1 MVWWLKE
8 VYPTCLFSQY
18 KPQKSATKSWLIG
31 YLEDRGLK
39 YGKDRGQK
47 LRNRVLEI
55 NANRVKL
62 YVERNKM
69 SKRVSFKSLPRVSSR
84 P

>member
-1 MVWWLKE
+1 MLQNLGWL
-8 VYPTCLFSQY
+8 
-18 KPQKSATKSWLIG
+18 G

-69 SKRVSFKSLPRVSSR
+69 SKSLFQKSA
-84 P
+84 